1 MNSIKINKNNIKLAA
16 NIYYPEGFD
25 ESTEYKGIVVTHP
38 GGGVKEQVAG
48 SYAENLAKA
57 GYVAIAFDA
66 SHQGESEGLP
76 RFLENPYERVSD
88 ISSVI
93 DYLTTLD
100 YITEI
105 GALGICAGGGYTLT
119 AIQTDKR
126 IKSAVTASA
135 IDIGILFRGDDVE
148 AMNATA
154 KLASDEMTSLA
165 KGNKPN
171 YLYYVPM
178 TKEEADASPS
188 VLYKEAYDYYRT
200 ERAMHKNA
208 PGQLLLSSVNPIFRF
223 NSTSAMKEMTNIPVL
238 LIAGSV
244 AETLV
249 YSQLAYETIN
259 GAELVLIDGATHI
272 DLYDKKVD
280 VVSEH
285 LIKFFKE
292 TL

>member
-1 MNSIKINKNNIKLAA
+1 MNSIKISKNNIKLAA
-16 NIYYPEGFD
+16 NIYYPEGFS
-25 ESTEYKGIVVTHP
+25 ENEEYKGIVVTHP

-48 SYAENLAKA
+48 SYAQNLAKA
-57 GYVAIAFDA
+57 GYVAITFDA

-76 RFLENPYERVSD
+76 RFLEDPYERISD
-88 ISSVI
+88 ISSVV
-93 DYLTTLD
+93 DYLTTLE

-126 IKSAVTASA
+126 IKSAATASA
-135 IDIGILFRGDDVE
+135 VDIGILFRGEDTNV
-148 AMNATA
+148 MNETA
-154 KLASDEMTSLA
+154 KLASDEMTSVA

-171 YLYYVPM
+171 YLYYTPM
-178 TKEEADASPS
+178 TKQEADSSPS

-208 PGQLLLSSVNPIFRF
+208 PGQLLLSSVNTIFRF
-223 NSTSAMKEMTNIPVL
+223 NSTSVMKEMTNIPVL
-238 LIAGSV
+238 LVAGSV
-244 AETLV
+244 AETLA
-249 YSQLAYETIN
+249 YSKLANETIKDSRL
-259 GAELVLIDGATHI
+259 ALIDGATHI

-280 VVSEH
+280 AVTEH
-285 LIKFFKE
+285 LIKFFDE